1 MNTQVYDQWLEASR
15 ASMAPLMRWN
25 EIATQSAEKC
35 ARYGLAVT
43 QDCLD
48 IGTRQLQLLGEVKDP
63 QKWAVESS
71 KLASELSRKLMG
83 RATEGLEVAKETR
96 DALAAFGTKATEA
109 S

>member
-1 MNTQVYDQWLEASR
+1 MLQCVTQSRAPRRKYEEIVMNTQVYDQWLEASR

-71 KLASELSRKLMG
+71 KL
-83 RATEGLEVAKETR
+83 
-96 DALAAFGTKATEA
+96 
-109 S
+109 